1 MAVLGVIA
9 FAAVMVFILFVRFR
23 RKKRHRRYPTQNR
36 KVLVRKGMNISKIV
50 AGEEK
55 GDHFSGNLKQQKTFF
70 ADPAVKIC
78 RIRLENSKT
87 GRQSAREFWHRMWI
101 GRGGGDVDPEGM
113 LIISADPKISRIH
126 CMLSVIGDS
135 LYLEDLHSSNHT
147 YLNGRQINKKT
158 SLQNGDEIHIGD
170 TRLRIWY
177 EIEYSCTA

>member
-87 GRQSAREFWHRMWI
+87 EDSRHESSGIECGLEEEAATWI
-101 GRGGGDVDPEGM
+101 RKV
-113 LIISADPKISRIH
+113 
-126 CMLSVIGDS
+126 C
-135 LYLEDLHSSNHT
+135 
-147 YLNGRQINKKT
+147 
-158 SLQNGDEIHIGD
+158 
-170 TRLRIWY
+170 
-177 EIEYSCTA
+177 